1 MKNNY
6 HCQISHEPNPT
17 YISLVIK
24 WPFQSGLILVREL
37 SRKYSSY
44 KLNIFNEGNYYF
56 GFLRLPCFFSSSGF
70 FVHIQ
75 RYFRVIDEKYFY
87 GLTIN
92 YLFSNFNDV
101 MWNQIKNVR
110 SNETKKKKKSCQ
122 RPRIDLIKKE
132 GGSNWWYKLINC

>member
-1 MKNNY
+1 MVWF
-6 HCQISHEPNPT
+6 
-17 YISLVIK
+17 L
-24 WPFQSGLILVREL
+24 SGNWVENTHRE
-37 SRKYSSY
+37 RKEKKAY

-56 GFLRLPCFFSSSGF
+56 GFLRLPCFFSSSAF

-110 SNETKKKKKSCQ
+110 SNETKKKNHVKRPELILSKKKGAL
-122 RPRIDLIKKE
+122 IDDT
-132 GGSNWWYKLINC
+132 S